1 MERLK
6 KDILGFKL
14 PLYIATALL
23 LIAGYL
29 IINNYYIDV
38 YSIHLLMLVSVFGLV
53 LFAARKGRY
62 QILSD
67 DEILFYIVLA
77 GCIVRI
83 GYTLYNS
90 AYVRAHDMSGF
101 EDLYGVSKASYL
113 MQLVQLHQLPQSND
127 VQLYHQP
134 FSYIVSAVFC
144 LAVQPFL
151 KSDDVFYL
159 GNAGKL
165 ASCFASC
172 GILFMIPKLC
182 RCLEMKEK
190 GIRYTTLLVAA
201 FPVFF
206 LISGRI
212 GEDAFSC
219 FFALAAI
226 LYTLYWHK
234 EASLKN
240 TVFLAVIY
248 GLGLQ
253 TNLSCALP
261 AVFTVMVFIYHL
273 ASEKEKRGRLLC
285 LYVLFGVISLPL
297 GLWFYI
303 RNYVLFGQSFTYI
316 YPQVVGSDIWCGDV
330 SLWNRY
336 KLLDIKNILASPFN
350 DPYSDY
356 NLATYFLKS
365 ELFGEFTFS
374 IPVWVPYILLAV
386 NLLIT
391 AFAAGYCIYGA
402 VKRRLEKN
410 RCFII
415 GIALFDILF
424 VMYSFWKYPF
434 GCSMDAR
441 YFTVITVLKAVIIG
455 FFLSDAEI
463 MEQKKQGPAA
473 KAEAV
478 FSTAL
483 QYLIMIFAVFSFA
496 MFCFIV

>member
-1 MERLK
+1 MKRLK
-6 KDILGFKL
+6 KDILGFRL
-14 PLYIATALL
+14 PVYLVTAFL

-29 IINNYYIDV
+29 IITNYYIGV
-38 YSIHLLMLVSVFGLV
+38 CSIHLFMIVSVFGLL
-53 LFAARKGRY
+53 LFAVKKSLNQA
-62 QILSD
+62 LSD
-67 DEILFYIVLA
+67 DEILFFIVFA

-90 AYVRAHDMSGF
+90 SYIRAHDMSGF

-113 MQLVQLHQLPQSND
+113 MQLVQLHQLPESNE

-134 FSYIVSAVFC
+134 FSYIVSAAFC

-151 KSDDVFYL
+151 KSEDVFFL

-172 GILFMIPKLC
+172 GILFMTPKLC
-182 RCLEMKEK
+182 RCLKMKER
-190 GIRYTTLLVAA
+190 GTRYTILLVAA
-201 FPVFF
+201 YPVFF

-212 GEDAFSC
+212 GEDAFSG
-219 FFALAAI
+219 FFSLAAI

-234 EASLKN
+234 ESSLKN
-240 TVFLAVIY
+240 TILLAVIY
-248 GLGLQ
+248 GLGVQ
-253 TNLSCALP
+253 TNLSCCLP
-261 AVFTVMVFIYHL
+261 AVFTGIVFVYHL
-273 ASEKEKRGRLLC
+273 LSEKEKRRRLLC
-285 LYVLFGVISLPL
+285 FYVIFGVIALPL

-303 RNYVLFGQSFTYI
+303 RNYILFGQSFTYI

-336 KLLDIKNILASPFN
+336 KPLDIKNVLTSPFN
-350 DPYSDY
+350 FPYLDY
-356 NLATYFLKS
+356 NLSTYFLKS

-374 IPVWVPYILLAV
+374 IPVWVPYVLLAV

-391 AFAAGYCIYGA
+391 AFAVCYCIYGA
-402 VKRRLEKN
+402 AKRSLE
-410 RCFII
+410 RSRYFIM
-415 GIALFDILF
+415 GITLFDILF

-455 FFLSDAEI
+455 FFLSDAE
-463 MEQKKQGPAA
+463 EKGQKTVGQSA
-473 KAEAV
+473 KAEAAFSV
-478 FSTAL
+478 FL
-483 QYLIMIFAVFSFA
+483 QYLIIIFAVFSFA
-496 MFCFIV
+496 MFCFVV